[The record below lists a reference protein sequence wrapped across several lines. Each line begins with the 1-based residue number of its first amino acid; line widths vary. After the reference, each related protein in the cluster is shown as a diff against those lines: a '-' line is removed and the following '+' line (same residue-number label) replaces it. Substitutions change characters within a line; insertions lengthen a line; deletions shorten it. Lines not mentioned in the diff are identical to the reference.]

1 MKVSFP
7 KTNRILFICN
17 PVSGGKRF
25 AKPKSFIEAIVR
37 GDQAADMV
45 YTEYAGQAEQLAR
58 DADADIVVAVGGDG
72 TVNEVARGIAGSEK
86 KMGIIPCGSGNG
98 LAYHLG
104 IRGNYKKA
112 LSVIKEGHIVSM
124 DEGVVCGRPFFCTC
138 GVGLDAN
145 VSLVFS
151 RSKKRGF
158 LTYVT
163 DTFKVW
169 RQYKPEE
176 YKIIV
181 DEEEYTGK
189 AMLVTV
195 GNANQW
201 GNQARITPLASVSDG
216 LLDITILQPISIL
229 NIPVLAFLLMTGHL
243 YRSRKIVHKKGRHM
257 VINRSGPGVAH
268 IDGDPVYL
276 GDKLDITIKDGCV
289 KVLVPCPAMS
299 MFSARFCP

>member
-1 MKVSFP
+1 MKVVFVV
-7 KTNRILFICN
+7 N
-17 PVSGGKRF
+17 PISGG
-25 AKPKSFIEAIVR
+25 ADKSFLFHVQRHLDFSKISYSI
-37 GDQAADMV
+37 V
-45 YTEYAGQAEQLAR
+45 YTEYAGHAEQLAR
-58 DADADIVVAVGGDG
+58 DAVADIIVAVGGDG
-72 TVNEVARGIAGSEK
+72 TVNEVARGIAGSDK
-86 KMGIIPCGSGNG
+86 VLGIIPCGSGNG

-104 IRGNYKKA
+104 ISRNYKKA

-124 DEGVVCGRPFFCTC
+124 DEGVVCGHSFFCTC

-163 DTFKVW
+163 DTYKVW
-169 RQYKPEE
+169 KQYKPEE

-181 DEEEYTGK
+181 DGVEYAGR

-216 LLDITILQPISIL
+216 FLDMTILQPINFL
-229 NIPVLAFLLMTGHL
+229 EIPAIAFLLMTGHL
-243 YRSRKIVHKKGRHM
+243 YRSRKVVHKKGRRM
-257 VINRSGPGVAH
+257 VIHRARSGVAH
-268 IDGDPVYL
+268 IDGDPVFL
-276 GDKLDITIKDGCV
+276 GDKLDISIKEGCV
-289 KVLVPCPAMS
+289 KVLVM
-299 MFSARFCP
+299 